1 MTSCIGLP
9 VTFTTCSS
17 LKCSSNIFKSVV
29 YYIFSTPFIVFV
41 GLPVQ
46 VRDAAL
52 QLQDDMPKSDVGK
65 EYYMQNVER
74 EVRITISVTIHL
86 FNSNFTG
93 AMNC

>member
-1 MTSCIGLP
+1 VVLNCFL
-9 VTFTTCSS
+9 VTLFA
-17 LKCSSNIFKSVV
+17 
-29 YYIFSTPFIVFV
+29 VFV

-74 EVRITISVTIHL
+74 EVRIRKSVPIHL
-86 FNSNFTG
+86 FISNL
-93 AMNC
+93 